1 MALSQRGQRVLEVAR
16 RVFEVEKE
24 LSALHQELES
34 IVGAGAGRGEEQR
47 ESPADFAEVGGDVQ
61 GAVLAE
67 LRSRPGQPRRA
78 AELKVAIGGNP
89 AKGSVESALQRLVA
103 RGLIERVGRGAYAFR
118 AGELEG

>member
-1 MALSQRGQRVLEVAR
+1 VALSQRGQRVLEVAR
-16 RVFEVEKE
+16 RVFDLEKE
-24 LSALHQELES
+24 LSVLHEELES
-34 IVGAGAGRGEEQR
+34 IVGAGPGRVEEQL
-47 ESPADFAEVGGDVQ
+47 ESSAGFAEVGGDVQ

-67 LRSRPGQPRRA
+67 LRSRPGQLRRA

-118 AGELEG
+118 ASELKR